1 MWEKFTPGALDI
13 IRTAT
18 REARLSGQ
26 PAVDTSHLLFSMM
39 RQKGDAVRAA
49 QVLRDF
55 DLRPEEV
62 YSELIAAHLQSP
74 TDGKLPLAPEAESV
88 LRNALQTAKEEQFP
102 RIGGDQLLLGL
113 LRTPEAVATRYLSTR
128 GITPETAQ
136 LKLIEL
142 ALLED
147 IDFHL
152 GQTRDQ
158 YTPLARRATRSLRRS
173 ILQGVKQ
180 ALESKAGV
188 MLPSHVLS
196 GALLGDNE
204 LTAQLRTLDFPNEI
218 LYRNLTINPPE
229 DCTPAAP
236 SPATLPPAP
245 ALIALIQEMEQE
257 AQSLGDPQLST
268 IHLLLAILH
277 RSKDPLHDAMMAL
290 SQSGDVN
297 MHSMGYLQSLC
308 YDRIR
313 ERIIEQRSSRAE

>member
-88 LRNALQTAKEEQFP
+88 LRNALQTAREEQFP

-113 LRTPEAVATRYLSTR
+113 LRTPEAVATRFLSTR

-152 GQTRDQ
+152 GQTRDE
-158 YTPLARRATRSLRRS
+158 YTPLARRATRSLRRT
-173 ILQGVKQ
+173 ILQAVKLAQ
-180 ALESKAGV
+180 ESKTGIV
-188 MLPSHVLS
+188 LPAHVLC
-196 GALLGDNE
+196 GALLGENE
-204 LTAQLRTLDFPNEI
+204 LTAQLRALDFPTEL
-218 LYRNLTINPPE
+218 LYRNVTSSPPQHF
-229 DCTPAAP
+229 TPADP
-236 SPATLPPAP
+236 SPAVLPPAP
-245 ALIALIQEMEQE
+245 SLIALVQQMEQE
-257 AQSLGDPQLST
+257 AQGLGDPQLST
-268 IHLLLAILH
+268 IHLLLAIL
-277 RSKDPLHDAMMAL
+277 RETQGPLHDAILAL
-290 SQSGDVN
+290 GDVN
-297 MHSMGYLQSLC
+297 QLSY
-308 YDRIR
+308 RKIR
-313 ERIIEQRSSRAE
+313 EGIIEQRSSHAE